1 LKCVAFIRSV
11 SLTYTNKDCNM
22 YKKNE
27 EQSPDVC
34 RQLQNIKSI
43 LGAAF

>member
-22 YKKNE
+22 YKKTKNKV
-27 EQSPDVC
+27 QMCAVNFKTS
-34 RQLQNIKSI
+34 K
-43 LGAAF
+43 AF